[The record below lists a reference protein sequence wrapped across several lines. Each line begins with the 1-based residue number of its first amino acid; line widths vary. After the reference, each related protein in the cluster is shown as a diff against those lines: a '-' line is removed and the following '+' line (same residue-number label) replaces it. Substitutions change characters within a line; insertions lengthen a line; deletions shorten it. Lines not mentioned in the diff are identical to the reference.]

1 MKNQFLFPTLVLG
14 LSLFVQSCK
23 ENGEAGSGATMK
35 ITQSDFGEV
44 EGRPVKLY
52 TLSNGKGIN
61 VRISDYGGVVVGID
75 VPDRDGN
82 SADVC
87 LGFDK
92 VEDYVTKS
100 PYFGCI
106 AGRYANRIAGG
117 KFSIDG
123 TEYTLAKN
131 NGENHLHGGNKGFDK
146 YIWDAKPSEDGEE
159 VSLTLTW
166 TSPDGDQG
174 YPGALSCK
182 VVYTLTADQ
191 GLKIDYEATTDKA
204 TVLNLT
210 NHAYFNLKGNGEG
223 KILDH
228 EMQILADR
236 FVSTDDAGIPLGP
249 LAKVEGTPFDFQ
261 KSTVIGERI
270 EQENEQL
277 KNGIG
282 YDHNWV
288 IKDSRDGKL
297 QHVATVTEPKSGRLL
312 KVHSTEPGLQ
322 FYCGNYLD
330 DLEGKGGKI
339 YPHRSGFCLE
349 AQTFPDS
356 PNRPEY
362 PSPLLK
368 PGETYTQTTI
378 YQFGLAD

>member
-1 MKNQFLFPTLVLG
+1 
-14 LSLFVQSCK
+14 
-23 ENGEAGSGATMK
+23 MK

-52 TLSNGKGIN
+52 TLSNGEGMN

-75 VPDRDGN
+75 VPDRDGTT
-82 SADVC
+82 ADVC

-92 VEDYVTKS
+92 IEDYVEKS

-106 AGRYANRIAGG
+106 TGRYANRIAGG

-146 YIWDAKPSEDGEE
+146 YIWDAVPSKDGDE

-166 TSPDGDQG
+166 TSPDGDEG

-191 GLKIDYEATTDKA
+191 GVKIDYEATTDKP

-223 KILDH
+223 RILDH

-249 LAKVEGTPFDFQ
+249 LAKVEGTPFDFRE
-261 KSTVIGERI
+261 STAIGERI
-270 EQENEQL
+270 DQENEQL

-297 QHVATVTEPKSGRLL
+297 QHVATVTEPKSGRVL
-312 KVHSTEPGLQ
+312 KVHTTEPGLQ

-339 YPHRSGFCLE
+339 YPHRGGFCLE

-378 YQFGLAD
+378 YQFDTAD